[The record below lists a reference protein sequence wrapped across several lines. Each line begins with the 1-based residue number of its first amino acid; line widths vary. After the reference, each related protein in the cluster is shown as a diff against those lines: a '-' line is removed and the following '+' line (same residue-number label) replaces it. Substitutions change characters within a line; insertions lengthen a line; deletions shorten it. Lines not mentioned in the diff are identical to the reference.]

1 MNILYGLL
9 NLSLWGYIGATLLL
23 THITIVSVTVF
34 LHRHQAH
41 RALDLHASVAHF
53 FRLWLWLTTGMET
66 KAWAAIHRKHHARCE
81 TVEDPHSPQILGI
94 QKVLWE
100 GAELYRSEKLNQKT
114 LERYGNGTPDD
125 WIERK
130 LYTRHSGKG
139 IFVMLGLDLI
149 LFGIPGL
156 TIWAVQ
162 MMWIPFFAAGII
174 NGIGHY
180 FGYRNFECANAAR
193 NIFPWGILIGGEEL
207 HNNHHAFGTSAKM
220 SVKWWEFDLGWAYIQ
235 LLSFLRLAKV
245 KKLPP
250 KLSIISDKKMV
261 DLETVKAIL
270 TNRLHVMAHYTQE
283 VILPVLK
290 EAKKKGYGESIKE
303 FRKAKQLLKRSDQ
316 LINAPDKQSLSAFL
330 ANKEHLNEV
339 YQYRQKLQSIWG
351 KTTATQKELIDALH
365 DWCKHA
371 EASGVETLRRFVTKL
386 RTYASS

>member
-1 MNILYGLL
+1 MLYGLL
-9 NLSLWGYIGATLLL
+9 NLSVWGYIGATLLL

-41 RALDLHASVAHF
+41 RALDLHPSVAHF
-53 FRLWLWLTTGMET
+53 FRFWLWLTTGMET

-100 GAELYRSEKLNQKT
+100 GAELYRSEKLNQQT
-114 LERYGNGTPDD
+114 LERYGYGTPDD
-125 WIERK
+125 WIERN

-162 MMWIPFFAAGII
+162 MMWIPFFAAGVI

-180 FGYRNFECANAAR
+180 FGYRNFESTDAAR

-220 SVKWWEFDLGWAYIQ
+220 SVKWWEFDLGWAYIR

-250 KLSIISDKKMV
+250 KLTIISDKKIV
-261 DLETVKAIL
+261 DLDTVKAIL
-270 TNRLHVMAHYTQE
+270 TNRFHVMSHYTKE
-283 VILPVLK
+283 VILPVFK
-290 EAKKKGYGESIKE
+290 EAKKQGYGQGIKE
-303 FRKAKQLLKRSDQ
+303 FRKAKQLLKRPDK
-316 LINAPDKQSLSAFL
+316 LIEAPDKQSLSAFL
-330 ANKEHLNEV
+330 ADKEHLNEV
-339 YQYRQKLQSIWG
+339 YQYRQKLQSIWS

-371 EASGVETLRRFVTKL
+371 EDSGVETLRRFVTKL
-386 RTYASS
+386 RTYA